1 VWRGSSTGGGGRLG
15 REGTGVLHRAGKR
28 GRGPQRRVAPATNDE
43 GERTREEGA
52 SSTVGGRAPW
62 ARPPLYRKGEGERER
77 AGEREKRSAMAS
89 RRQ

>member
-1 VWRGSSTGGGGRLG
+1 VQGELDGGGGGVRLG
-15 REGTGVLHRAGKR
+15 REGTGVLRRAGKW
-28 GRGPQRRVAPATNDE
+28 GKGPQRRVALAMNGE

-62 ARPPLYRKGEGERER
+62 ARPRLYRKGEGER
-77 AGEREKRSAMAS
+77 AGEREKRPAMAS